1 MLHSSSRGFRVS
13 KADSFRLIE
22 TILIAFAGGEVFTL
36 MHFPLA
42 WMLGPL
48 TAVLFWQVMTKRK
61 LYWPVG
67 CRNGGQ
73 LLLGYSMG
81 LSFTAQSARQIV
93 AQLPS
98 MFFSTVLMIGFGLA
112 VAYFMARYTDINL
125 PSSVMGTT
133 PGGLSQ
139 MVLLSE
145 EIKGAEPTI
154 VTFMQTIR
162 MLTVVF
168 MVPSLAIHGLA
179 GSVSGNS
186 IPTGVYGGGSSAV
199 FSMPSVLIVAP
210 TVLLVA
216 VLAAKYRFPTPWILG
231 PLITSAVFTVTG
243 WVPPHLP
250 QELIIAAQCSLGIYL
265 GLGIK
270 FNTLGNWRR
279 LLPFSLAAGIS
290 IVAFALVIAYV
301 LSLIYPMNLVT
312 AFLSI
317 APGGLPEMGVTAH
330 MVNADVSMV
339 AAYQLFRV
347 FFILF
352 IVPLILRRIFG
363 KDDQS
368 FQHASKKVTSSI
380 R

>member
-1 MLHSSSRGFRVS
+1 MFHSSRRSFRES
-13 KADSFRLIE
+13 KTDLFRLIE
-22 TILIAFAGGEVFTL
+22 TIFIAFAGGGIFTV

-48 TAVLFWQVMTKRK
+48 TAVLFWQVTTKRK

-67 CRNGGQ
+67 LRNGGQ

-81 LSFTAQSARQIV
+81 LSFTVQSARQIT

-112 VAYFMARYTDINL
+112 VAYFMSRYTGINL

-168 MVPSLAIHGLA
+168 MVPSLAIHGLP
-179 GSVSGNS
+179 GSDSGS
-186 IPTGVYGGGSSAV
+186 PMPLEFSAEASSAGL
-199 FSMPSVLIVAP
+199 SLPSILIVAA
-210 TVLLVA
+210 TVLFVA

-231 PLITSAVFTVTG
+231 PLMTSAVFTVTG

-250 QELIIAAQCSLGIYL
+250 HALIIAAQCSLGIYL

-270 FNTLGNWRR
+270 LNTLGNWRR

-301 LSLIYPMNLVT
+301 LSLIYPMSLVT

-330 MVNADVSMV
+330 TVNADVSMV

-352 IVPLILRRIFG
+352 IVPFILRRIFG
-363 KDDQS
+363 KNDRAL
-368 FQHASKKVTSSI
+368 QHTRKKVRSSF